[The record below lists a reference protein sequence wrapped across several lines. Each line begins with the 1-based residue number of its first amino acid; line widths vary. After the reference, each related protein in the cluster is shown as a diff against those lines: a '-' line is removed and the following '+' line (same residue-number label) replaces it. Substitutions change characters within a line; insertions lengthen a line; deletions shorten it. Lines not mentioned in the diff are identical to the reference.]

1 MNVANVLTPVNVEGT
16 KTDSAAGKEGKGID
30 QNNLLFALFM
40 QKLNPSNKADKQI
53 LGELAEAGPDSDSG
67 EVTISDGTVSE
78 LSTYLQILQNLFP
91 AGMEATSGSN
101 GDQNSSLVSGLALKG
116 NDAAWMML
124 GQALQ
129 EVLSSGAGQADK
141 TMTNGEGLH
150 LGNYLQAFGLKG
162 ISGST
167 ADSLDPAELD
177 DILGYLKELSG
188 KIVSQ
193 KDKNYQ
199 ATEPSDTNAKLL
211 NWLSDKLSLIQD
223 KNRADNSTA
232 TAQNITTQNT
242 TTQNT
247 LSGVAAAEDSAKNKQ
262 NLSSSGNNSQNDSMD
277 SSIDPNQI
285 LVSGDKTD
293 VVLTSSATGVSSVK
307 AGLVNPGAVWDQV
320 LGILN
325 KQDLNSQEIKEISIQ
340 LQPQDLGKLNVSMKL
355 ENGQLHLIIN
365 ASEQAT
371 GSLLQN
377 NLQDLRNGL
386 AQIGVSCGTL
396 EMGYRQNDQ
405 QSSQDRN
412 DYRSQQE
419 TALTLQEEASSILP
433 VFTSYLTTNNQGN
446 RINVSV

>member
-16 KTDSAAGKEGKGID
+16 KTDSAAGKEGKGLD

-40 QKLNPSNKADKQI
+40 QKSNPSNKADEQV
-53 LGELAEAGPDSDSG
+53 LGELAEAGSDSDSG

-193 KDKNYQ
+193 KNQNNQ
-199 ATEPSDTNAKLL
+199 ATEPLDTNAKLL
-211 NWLSDKLSLIQD
+211 NWLTDKLSLIQD
-223 KNRADNSTA
+223 KSGADNSAA
-232 TAQNITTQNT
+232 TAQET
-242 TTQNT
+242 TTQSA
-247 LSGVAAAEDSAKNKQ
+247 LSGVTAADDSAENKQ
-262 NLSSSGNNSQNDSMD
+262 NSSSSGNNSQNDSMD
-277 SSIDPNQI
+277 SSTDPNQI
-285 LVSGDKTD
+285 LVSGNRTD
-293 VVLTSSATGVSSVK
+293 GALASSAIDISSVK
-307 AGLVNPGAVWDQV
+307 AGLLNPGAVWDQV

-325 KQDLNSQEIKEISIQ
+325 KQDLNSQEIKELSIQ

-433 VFTSYLTTNNQGN
+433 VFTSYLTTNSQGN

>member
-124 GQALQ
+124 GQALE
-129 EVLSSGAGQADK
+129 EVLSSGAGQANK

-193 KDKNYQ
+193 KNQNNQ
-199 ATEPSDTNAKLL
+199 ATEPLDTNAKLL
-211 NWLSDKLSLIQD
+211 NWLTDKLSLIQD
-223 KNRADNSTA
+223 KNGADNSAA
-232 TAQNITTQNT
+232 TAQET
-242 TTQNT
+242 TTQNS
-247 LSGVAAAEDSAKNKQ
+247 LSGVTAADDSAENKQ
-262 NLSSSGNNSQNDSMD
+262 NSSSSGNNSQNYLMD
-277 SSIDPNQI
+277 SSTDPNQI
-285 LVSGDKTD
+285 LVSGNRTD
-293 VVLTSSATGVSSVK
+293 GTLASSAIDVSSVK
-307 AGLVNPGAVWDQV
+307 AGLLNPGAVWDQV

-325 KQDLNSQEIKEISIQ
+325 KQDLNSQEIKELSIQ

-396 EMGYRQNDQ
+396 EMGYRQNGQ

-412 DYRSQQE
+412 NYRSQE
-419 TALTLQEEASSILP
+419 TALTFQEEASTMLP
-433 VFTSYLTTNNQGN
+433 VFTSYLTSNIQGN

>member
-16 KTDSAAGKEGKGID
+16 KTDSAAGKEGKGLD

-78 LSTYLQILQNLFP
+78 LSTYLQILQDLFP

-101 GDQNSSLVSGLALKG
+101 GDQNSSLVSGLALRG

-124 GQALQ
+124 GQALE

-141 TMTNGEGLH
+141 TMTNGQGLH

-188 KIVSQ
+188 KIIPQ
-193 KDKNYQ
+193 KNQNNQ
-199 ATEPSDTNAKLL
+199 ATEPLDTNAKLL

-223 KNRADNSTA
+223 KNGADNSA
-232 TAQNITTQNT
+232 VTTQDT

-247 LSGVAAAEDSAKNKQ
+247 LSSVAAVDDSTENKQ
-262 NLSSSGNNSQNDSMD
+262 NSSSSGNNSQNYLMD

-285 LVSGDKTD
+285 LVSGNKTD
-293 VVLTSSATGVSSVK
+293 GALSSSAIDVSSVK
-307 AGLVNPGAVWDQV
+307 AGLVSPGAVWDQV

-325 KQDLNSQEIKEISIQ
+325 KQELNSQEIKELSIQ

-386 AQIGVSCGTL
+386 AQIGISCGTL
-396 EMGYRQNDQ
+396 EMGYRQNGQ

-412 DYRSQQE
+412 NYRSQQE

-433 VFTSYLTTNNQGN
+433 AFTSYLTTNNQGN

>member
-53 LGELAEAGPDSDSG
+53 LGELAEAGSNSDSG

-124 GQALQ
+124 GQALE
-129 EVLSSGAGQADK
+129 EVLSSGAEQADR
-141 TMTNGEGLH
+141 TMTNGQGLH
-150 LGNYLQAFGLKG
+150 LGNYLKAFGLKG

-193 KDKNYQ
+193 KDQNNQ
-199 ATEPSDTNAKLL
+199 AIEPLDTNAKLL
-211 NWLSDKLSLIQD
+211 NWLSDKLYMIQD
-223 KNRADNSTA
+223 KNA
-232 TAQNITTQNT
+232 TDDSAETVQDT

-247 LSGVAAAEDSAKNKQ
+247 LSGVAAAEDSAENKQ
-262 NLSSSGNNSQNDSMD
+262 NSSSSGNNSQNHTMD
-277 SSIDPNQI
+277 SSTDLNQI
-285 LVSGDKTD
+285 PVSGNKTD
-293 VVLTSSATGVSSVK
+293 GAFSSSAIDVSSIK
-307 AGLVNPGAVWDQV
+307 PGPLNPGAVWDQV

-325 KQDLNSQEIKEISIQ
+325 KQDLNSQEIKELSIQ

-405 QSSQDRN
+405 RSSQDRN
-412 DYRSQQE
+412 NNRSQQE